1 MYKPRIKLTK
11 HCDFCGTD
19 YVANYKTSQC
29 CYNADCRAKY
39 LGAMRKRHAKERY
52 AKMKGEAKKVSEE
65 RPFTTLTVLML
76 IEREK
81 QGWHMRVLADMLDR
95 KVADLE
101 AFEAEVRENG
111 LMDRMKARIDH
122 KTEVSDEL
130 VRSRRSGDGLTAHEW
145 R

>member
-1 MYKPRIKLTK
+1 
-11 HCDFCGTD
+11 
-19 YVANYKTSQC
+19 
-29 CYNADCRAKY
+29 
-39 LGAMRKRHAKERY
+39 
-52 AKMKGEAKKVSEE
+52 MKGEAKKVSEE
-65 RPFTTLTVLML
+65 RSFTTLTVLML